1 MRYVF
6 YVFWIFVIL
15 LGLTFTALNSQKIT
29 LNYYLDTQTIYLP
42 LLILVVLLIGVML
55 GVIAMLPSLI
65 KNKQAARR
73 LKFQVRRIER
83 EVQNLR
89 KIPIKDVVH

>member
-1 MRYVF
+1 MRYVL
-6 YVFWIFVIL
+6 YVFWIFIIL
-15 LGLTFTALNSQKIT
+15 LGVTFAALNSQKIT

-42 LLILVVLLIGVML
+42 LLILMTLLVGAIL
-55 GVIAMLPSLI
+55 GMIAVLPSLL

-73 LKFQVRRIER
+73 LRSQVRRIER

-89 KIPIKDVVH
+89 KIPIKDVP

>member
-1 MRYVF
+1 MRYVL
-6 YVFWIFVIL
+6 YVFWIFIIL
-15 LGLTFTALNSQKIT
+15 LGITFSALNSQKIT

-42 LLILVVLLIGVML
+42 LLILMTLLV
-55 GVIAMLPSLI
+55 GVILGMIAVLPSLL

-73 LKFQVRRIER
+73 LKSQVRRIER

-89 KIPIKDVVH
+89 KIPIKDVH